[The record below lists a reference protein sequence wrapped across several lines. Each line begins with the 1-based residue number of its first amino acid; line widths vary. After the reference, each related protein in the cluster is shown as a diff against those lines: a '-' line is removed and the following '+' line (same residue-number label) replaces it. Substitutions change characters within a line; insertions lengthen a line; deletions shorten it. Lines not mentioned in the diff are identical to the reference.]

1 MENSIEKAAKEV
13 TPTSLASLTA
23 PDEINF
29 SELINTIT
37 NKVDRNLGDEI
48 LRGRAKQ
55 GIGSSDSLSLIR
67 DFLLEEIDSLKLSTV
82 DDNKTRISNDKF
94 KDGLRK
100 SVNNIVSILEL
111 STERKD
117 IKYFMLGA
125 LLKAL

>member
-13 TPTSLASLTA
+13 TPTSLAPLTA
-23 PDEINF
+23 PDKINF

-111 STERKD
+111 STERRD